1 MIALSKKA
9 KIKDV
14 TNVSPLITL
23 SIIWVHFYT
32 PELLSQSIFLVRKS
46 LRKCGFS
53 FELIVVDNGGL
64 PKNFVDSQSKSESLS
79 VVTMSEN
86 VGYATGVNRGIDES
100 SGKHIIVLN
109 PDVLVS
115 ENCIKELI
123 DALSHTD
130 IVAPVLYLDH
140 AMMFRLPANEQRDII
155 SIVLGQLGQRSQ
167 FFARIARRRWR
178 THTKRSLLSQQ
189 CYELSGAML
198 AFSRETWLLLG
209 PWDAGYKL
217 YFEETEWLFRAKQ
230 ARLSAA
236 YVPSAIATHLYAQS
250 SQQQP
255 LADTWF
261 SQSIERFERTRYPRW
276 QRALI
281 IFVRNWAA
289 KKPLQIEDI
298 KTDAGHSMAV
308 KEWAYAE
315 LSNAPIGFPAT
326 IVDLKLSPEFS
337 YSDALHLV
345 KNLPPADYLLRGIKP
360 SDKESWVQRLVRKTD

>member
-1 MIALSKKA
+1 MIALSKEA
-9 KIKDV
+9 NIEDV
-14 TNVSPLITL
+14 NDASPLISL

-32 PELLSQSIFLVRKS
+32 PELLSQSISLVRNS
-46 LRKCGFS
+46 LGKCNLS

-64 PKNFVDSQSKSESLS
+64 PENFVDFQSKSESLS
-79 VVTMSEN
+79 VMTMSEN
-86 VGYATGVNRGIDES
+86 VGYAAGINKGIDLS
-100 SGKHIIVLN
+100 SGQKIIVLN

-115 ENCIKELI
+115 ESCINELVN
-123 DALSHTD
+123 ALSHTD
-130 IVAPVLYLDH
+130 IVAPVLYLDQ
-140 AMMFRLPANEQRDII
+140 AKMFRLPTNEQRDIV
-155 SIVLGQLGQRSQ
+155 SIILAQLGQRSS

-178 THTKRSLLSQQ
+178 THTNRSLLSKE

-198 AFSRETWLLLG
+198 AFSRETVQHLG
-209 PWDAGYKL
+209 PWDAGYQL

-236 YVPSAIATHLYAQS
+236 YVPSATATHLYAQS

-281 IFVRNWAA
+281 NFVRNWAA
-289 KKPLQIEDI
+289 KKPLRIEDI

-308 KEWAYAE
+308 KEWTYAE

-360 SDKESWVQRLVRKTD
+360 SDKESRVQRLVKKTD